1 MFKHILVPTDGSG
14 LSARA
19 AKAAAELARVS
30 NARITAVHAVA
41 PYYSPPSAEA
51 AVLMPGLSQQEYEAA
66 TEAHAQRMLRVVA
79 AQAEAAGVPCE
90 TLVVTSEHP
99 WQAIVDEAA
108 KKHCDLIAMASHG
121 RRGLAGLLL
130 GSETHKVLTHSKVP
144 VFVLR

>member
-51 AVLMPGLSQQEYEAA
+51 AVLLPQLSQQEYEQAA
-66 TEAHAQRMLRVVA
+66 EAHARKMLHVIE
-79 AQAEAAGVPCE
+79 AQAEEAGVPCE
-90 TLVVTSEHP
+90 SLVVTSEHP

-108 KKHCDLIAMASHG
+108 KRHCDLIAMASHG